1 MTAQGLG
8 AQLSAEDTRLL
19 EQIENGGTI
28 SCWQESGGRFKELAT
43 GILLQFADS
52 QMAGAAGFAP
62 FINKATTIEDRL
74 NMSTMVSQ
82 KLSMAKESYE
92 VISGLNFNVER
103 YLSSHCFESR
113 VLRDSFLGF
122 SRSSADKR
130 LNALLY
136 PLEGFEDMLVFTY
149 LLGVMARL
157 MLGEFADAKFTP
169 LKELACTCL
178 PLETAHAN
186 FALLA
191 LRRKAESHKK
201 QIELSYKYWYPRVE
215 TSAGP
220 TDSLRNHWH
229 KRFGLKHSDNLE
241 IKEEWKKEVSLELKK
256 LALEL

>member
-1 MTAQGLG
+1 
-8 AQLSAEDTRLL
+8 
-19 EQIENGGTI
+19 
-28 SCWQESGGRFKELAT
+28 
-43 GILLQFADS
+43 
-52 QMAGAAGFAP
+52 
-62 FINKATTIEDRL
+62 
-74 NMSTMVSQ
+74 
-82 KLSMAKESYE
+82 
-92 VISGLNFNVER
+92 
-103 YLSSHCFESR
+103 
-113 VLRDSFLGF
+113 
-122 SRSSADKR
+122 
-130 LNALLY
+130 
-136 PLEGFEDMLVFTY
+136 
-149 LLGVMARL
+149 
-157 MLGEFADAKFTP
+157 GEFADAKFTP
-169 LKELACTCL
+169 LKELACSCL